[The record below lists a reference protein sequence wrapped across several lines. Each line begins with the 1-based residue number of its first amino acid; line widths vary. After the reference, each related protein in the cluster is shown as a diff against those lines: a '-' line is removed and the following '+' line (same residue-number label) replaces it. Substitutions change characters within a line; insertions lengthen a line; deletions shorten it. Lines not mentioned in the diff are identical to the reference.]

1 MRALV
6 LGALLVQTLNAQ
18 VTDDF
23 TVAAT
28 PAPLESDI
36 SSLADTGVDGIID
49 GGATDTDAPA
59 SVTFDD
65 ALGSQTTA
73 PDPLDYTSELGDYTS
88 SLPLG
93 TADVIVSTSTESDD
107 TNVVP
112 TSTDDTFAFAT
123 PDLNGAISF
132 DGTDWNFPADTAAAT
147 DSGPDFLNG
156 FAVSTPSEDP
166 AADPA
171 ATGRADD
178 DSADFAADAN
188 VTGGG
193 DGATMTSVKAADLE
207 FPYTT
212 DYADAA
218 TATSSEVVYDED
230 GNPIVPDAFA
240 GLAASETSSDG
251 DFSAATPTSL
261 PGDDDGSFVDEPSQL
276 DAGTTMDADITA
288 SATPISGDLDAPLI
302 TSGAADTSF
311 GVGAQDYNDGTNSA
325 SYDGQDYDTTT
336 DDSECPW
343 WCLGGVNNNGGG
355 YTGSYPSDIASP
367 SSGNGGDGTDYPDNG
382 NEYAGGDGS
391 DDGTG
396 DGTDYPTDTYPAVR
410 KYLKRALRK
419 RQSNGFAAFNWPS
432 TSTSTAVSQGGIAAA
447 DYRSGCP
454 PSCYGSSSSAGG
466 SPITTDTAQSP
477 FISQPSTTSTMDDG
491 YSSGYDGS
499 TFGVSSTGVSTP
511 ACGYGLGAACP
522 DTSTPS
528 SPSASLPSTINTET
542 STFLT
547 LPSPSS
553 SLAYYPASP
562 SVGTYPNPSGV
573 DYTGDTLAGVC
584 PMTCNATYPNLNFCD
599 ITTSCTTTGG
609 SQGRTYCACR
619 AGYRASRWNAKD
631 FTKQFHVPGLPYVYV
646 APGVVCD
653 EVCGDTLCSE
663 VLVRPL
669 CQ

>member
-18 VTDDF
+18 VTDDPTF
-23 TVAAT
+23 AAT

-36 SSLADTGVDGIID
+36 SSLSDTGVDGIVD
-49 GGATDTDAPA
+49 GGAADTSAAA
-59 SVTFDD
+59 SVTVDD
-65 ALGSQTTA
+65 AS
-73 PDPLDYTSELGDYTS
+73 YTSELGDYTS

-93 TADVIVSTSTESDD
+93 TADVTVSMSTASDD
-107 TNVVP
+107 TNAVP
-112 TSTDDTFAFAT
+112 TSTDDAFAFAT
-123 PDLNGAISF
+123 PDPNGAISF
-132 DGTDWNFPADTAAAT
+132 DGTDWNFPAGTTAST

-156 FAVSTPSEDP
+156 FAVSTPSEDL
-166 AADPA
+166 AADPE

-178 DSADFAADAN
+178 DGADFAADAN
-188 VTGGG
+188 VMDGG
-193 DGATMTSVKAADLE
+193 DGATTTSAEAADLE

-218 TATSSEVVYDED
+218 AATSSEVVYDED

-251 DFSAATPTSL
+251 GLSAAPSTSL
-261 PGDDDGSFVDEPSQL
+261 PGDDDGLFVDEPSQL
-276 DAGTTMDADITA
+276 DAGTTTDTDMTA

-302 TSGAADTSF
+302 TSGAADPSF
-311 GVGAQDYNDGTNSA
+311 GAGAQDYDDGTNSA

-336 DDSECPW
+336 GDSECPW
-343 WCLGGVNNNGGG
+343 WCLGGVNNNNNGGG

-367 SSGNGGDGTDYPDNG
+367 SSGSGGDGTDYPDNG
-382 NEYAGGDGS
+382 NDYAGGDGT

-410 KYLKRALRK
+410 KYLKQALRK

-432 TSTSTAVSQGGIAAA
+432 ASTSTTVSQGGIAAA

-454 PSCYGSSSSAGG
+454 PSCYGSSSSADG
-466 SPITTDTAQSP
+466 SPMTTDTAQSP
-477 FISQPSTTSTMDDG
+477 FTSQPSTTSTMDDG
-491 YSSGYDGS
+491 YDGS
-499 TFGVSSTGVSTP
+499 TFGVSPTGVSTP
-511 ACGYGLGAACP
+511 VCGYGLGAACP

-528 SPSASLPSTINTET
+528 SPSASLPSTISTET

-547 LPSPSS
+547 LPSLSS

-562 SVGTYPNPSGV
+562 PAGV

-584 PMTCNATYPNLNFCD
+584 PLTCNATYPNLNFCD

-609 SQGRTYCACR
+609 SQGRNYCACR

-653 EVCGDTLCSE
+653 EVCGDSLCSE